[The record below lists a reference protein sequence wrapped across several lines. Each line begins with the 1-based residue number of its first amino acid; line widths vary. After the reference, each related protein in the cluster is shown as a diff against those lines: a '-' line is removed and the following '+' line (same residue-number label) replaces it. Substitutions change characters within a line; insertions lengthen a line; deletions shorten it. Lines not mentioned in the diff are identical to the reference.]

1 MKYVISLSFSISL
14 STVVTVGLQPLTSN
28 VQENETFL
36 VCAELTSGSLERDV
50 FIGLE
55 AENSTA
61 IRTYTA

>member
-1 MKYVISLSFSISL
+1 M
-14 STVVTVGLQPLTSN
+14 VGLQPLTSS

-55 AENSTA
+55 AENSSATGMS
-61 IRTYTA
+61 